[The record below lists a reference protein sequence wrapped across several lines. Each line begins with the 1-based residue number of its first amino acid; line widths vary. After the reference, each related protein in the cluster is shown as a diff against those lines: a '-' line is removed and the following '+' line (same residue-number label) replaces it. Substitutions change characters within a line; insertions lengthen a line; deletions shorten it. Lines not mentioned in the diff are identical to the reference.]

1 MPTPSLTLFQ
11 SAVSYLVSRRK
22 INADTD
28 LYNVDKNDIVPRS
41 STLTGIGLRVHKAI
55 NTL

>member
-11 SAVSYLVSRRK
+11 SAVSYLVHGRK

-28 LYNVDKNDIVPRS
+28 LYNVDKNDIVP
-41 STLTGIGLRVHKAI
+41 TGVAEVVRLQVLGYAYIKP
-55 NTL
+55 